1 MKVGG
6 VMGKTDGKAEQFHN
20 GKELLEG
27 CIKKLNEGQRGESGG
42 NLALYP
48 VVVVMMGEKS
58 REYMRHIKD
67 TLDANWNN
75 ARFLQYL
82 NVVKKEDG
90 WKCRLLKS
98 AEYYGGEEKWDAK
111 ETEFADALNASITN
125 MLETDDKI
133 FSNKSAVK
141 MEFILDGSEENG
153 KDYYDLFCE
162 TQGRLHTNDLKT
174 LYLMLDQTPL
184 GGRVEASDEVLQY
197 IKEKGEKDYGGT
209 IYLLSNYLQSGSILG
224 KNRIWQNYR
233 LVANII
239 LLGGNKKGLAGAN
252 KNLYNGIKTVSYAL
266 KTKRT
271 EEIAVIALAALLDEM
286 YREEK
291 ENMSFDISDKEV
303 REKLQIGP
311 NNGLRIAEEIFQKK
325 IMRYFPD
332 EGGFT
337 YLPFLGQNR
346 DSLDKDIKKGQGN
359 AMGVMKAVDNMTM
372 EALSAYVRMYFLEP
386 AERFW
391 QDEQEKEECRR
402 QIRELLGS
410 SFSYMELQELNK
422 KQYILDDIFGTEYM
436 IKGFGVRDTLERTLQ
451 AAAVERS
458 RKLFS
463 DMVKDLMR
471 EEIYGLLE
479 KSQKHD
485 MYYLQ
490 CKKEVNQEQI
500 VTGEES
506 ESLEK
511 FYTAAVKD
519 FVVKNRKVNERESTF
534 PQVFSTKETMEE
546 VLDGIWDVF
555 LKMIK
560 GKTFTYNFEEEID
573 ARMNNM
579 NATQRQILVTQELQE
594 MLVGSIR
601 LKNAIDVAPRKMG
614 GYYLINE
621 SAEYA
626 KYLANA
632 PGNGIDFQLFDI
644 NRTDCIEQIEVYD
657 IHKPELLHLIDF
669 EE

>member
-1 MKVGG
+1 
-6 VMGKTDGKAEQFHN
+6 MGKTEGNAERFHN

-48 VVVVMMGEKS
+48 VVVVMLGEKS

-75 ARFLQYL
+75 ARFLRYL

-90 WKCRLLKS
+90 WKCRALKS
-98 AEYYGGEEKWDAK
+98 AEYYGGEEKWDSK
-111 ETEFADALNASITN
+111 ETVFTDSLNGAIME
-125 MLETDDKI
+125 MLETDEKI
-133 FSNKSAVK
+133 FANKSTVK
-141 MEFILDGSEENG
+141 MEFVLDGSEENG
-153 KDYYDLFCE
+153 KEYYDLFYE
-162 TQGRLHTNDLKT
+162 THSQFQANDLKT
-174 LYLMLDQTPL
+174 LYLMLDQNPL
-184 GGRVEASDEVLQY
+184 GGRVEASDEILQY
-197 IKEKGEKDYGGT
+197 IKKKGEENYGGT
-209 IYLLSNYLQSGSILG
+209 IYLLSNYLQSGNILG
-224 KNRIWQNYR
+224 KNKIWQNYR

-252 KNLYNGIKTVSYAL
+252 KNLYNGMKTVSYAL

-271 EEIAVIALAALLDEM
+271 EEIAVIALSALLEEM
-286 YREEK
+286 YRDEK

-303 REKLQIGP
+303 REKLQISP
-311 NNGLRIAEEIFQKK
+311 NNGLKLAEELFQKK
-325 IMRYFPD
+325 IMKYFPD
-332 EGGFT
+332 ERGFA
-337 YLPFLGQNR
+337 YLPFLGQGR
-346 DSLDKDIKKGQGN
+346 DALDKDIRRGQGN
-359 AMGVMKAVDNMTM
+359 AMAIMKAVDNMTM
-372 EALSAYVRMYFLEP
+372 EALSAYVRMYYLEP

-391 QDEQEKEECRR
+391 QEEQEKEECGR
-402 QIRELLGS
+402 QIREMLSGA
-410 SFSYMELQELNK
+410 FSYMELQELNR
-422 KQYILDDIFGTEYM
+422 KQYILDNIFSSEYQ
-436 IKGFGVRDTLERTLQ
+436 IRGIGVKDTLEATLQ
-451 AAAVERS
+451 AAAIERS
-458 RKLFS
+458 RKLFTEQ
-463 DMVKDLMR
+463 VKELMK

-479 KSQKHD
+479 RAQD
-485 MYYLQ
+485 QENYYLQ
-490 CKKEVNQEQI
+490 CRKEVSQEQI

-511 FYTAAVKD
+511 FYGAAVKD
-519 FVVKNRKVNERESTF
+519 FVTKNRKVNEKVSTF
-534 PQVFSTKETMEE
+534 PQVFGIREGMEE
-546 VLDGIWDVF
+546 LLGGIWEVF
-555 LKMIK
+555 LHMIK
-560 GKTFTYNFEEEID
+560 GKEFTYNFEEEID
-573 ARMNNM
+573 ARMTNM

-594 MLVGSIR
+594 MLVGSTR

-644 NRTDCIEQIEVYD
+644 NRTDCIEQIEIYD

-669 EE
+669 EG

>member
-1 MKVGG
+1 
-6 VMGKTDGKAEQFHN
+6 MGKTDGNEQQFHS

-42 NLALYP
+42 NLARYP
-48 VVVVMMGEKS
+48 VVVIMMGEKS
-58 REYMRHIKD
+58 REHMRHIKD

-75 ARFLQYL
+75 ARFLRYL

-90 WKCRLLKS
+90 FKCRLLKS
-98 AEYYGGEEKWDAK
+98 AEYYGAEEKWDTK
-111 ETEFADALNASITN
+111 ETDFADALNAAIIN
-125 MLETDDKI
+125 MLEEDEKI
-133 FSNKSAVK
+133 FTDKSSVK
-141 MEFILDGSEENG
+141 MEFVLDGAEEDG
-153 KDYYDLFCE
+153 KDYYDLFLD
-162 TQGRLHTNDLKT
+162 TNSQFHTNDLKT
-174 LYLMLDQTPL
+174 LYLMLDQNPL

-197 IKEKGEKDYGGT
+197 IKTKKEENYGGT
-209 IYLLSNYLQSGSILG
+209 IYLLSNYLQSGNMLG
-224 KNRIWQNYR
+224 KNKIWQNYR

-239 LLGGNKKGLAGAN
+239 LLGGNKKGVAGSN

-271 EEIAVIALAALLDEM
+271 EEIAVIALSALLEEM
-286 YREEK
+286 YRDEEQ
-291 ENMSFDISDKEV
+291 NMSADISDKEV
-303 REKLQIGP
+303 REKLQISP
-311 NNGLRIAEEIFQKK
+311 NNGIRFAEELFQKK
-325 IMRYFPD
+325 IVQHFPD
-332 EGGFT
+332 ERGFA
-337 YLPFLGQNR
+337 YLPFLGRNR
-346 DSLDKDIKKGQGN
+346 DSLDKDVKKGQGN
-359 AMGVMKAVDNMTM
+359 AMGIMKVVDNMTM

-386 AERFW
+386 AESFW
-391 QDEQEKEECRR
+391 QQEQEKEECTR
-402 QIRELLGS
+402 QIREILNSAFSFMDLL
-410 SFSYMELQELNK
+410 ELSK
-422 KQYILDDIFGTEYM
+422 KEYIVDDIFNSEYM
-436 IKGFGVRDTLERTLQ
+436 IKGIGVRDTLERTLG

-463 DMVKDLMR
+463 DIVKNTMR
-471 EEIYGLLE
+471 SELLGLLE
-479 KSQKHD
+479 RAKKHEEN
-485 MYYLQ
+485 YLRCQ
-490 CKKEVNQEQI
+490 KEVGQEQI

-519 FVVKNRKVNERESTF
+519 FVSRNRKINAKESTF
-534 PQVFSTKETMEE
+534 PQVFRTRESMEE
-546 VLDGIWDVF
+546 ILDAIWEVF
-555 LKMIK
+555 LKMIRE
-560 GKTFTYNFEEEID
+560 KTFTYNFEEEID

-594 MLVGSIR
+594 MLMGSIR
-601 LKNAIDVAPRKMG
+601 LKNAIDVAPMKMG

-657 IHKPELLHLIDF
+657 INRPELLHLIDF